1 MPANFDG
8 TSAEPTPTPLP
19 SSPQPKKNKEDI
31 NNRTNKENTSNEEQ
45 ISEKKKNKNRTNHGL
60 TLTANNNRKNIK
72 RPLKEDLYIGNLT
85 NDATEEEILALLGLD
100 GTTHLRENT
109 LSRRQYTDNG
119 RFAGCIHVWIPQQF
133 IETGSSNPTENAP
146 GEKVWVDNVE
156 APVRAKAL
164 RGRIL

>member
-1 MPANFDG
+1 M
-8 TSAEPTPTPLP
+8 
-19 SSPQPKKNKEDI
+19 
-31 NNRTNKENTSNEEQ
+31 
-45 ISEKKKNKNRTNHGL
+45 
-60 TLTANNNRKNIK
+60 
-72 RPLKEDLYIGNLT
+72 EDLYIRNLT

-109 LSRRQYTDNG
+109 LARRQYTDNG
-119 RFAGCIHVWIPQQF
+119 RFSGCINVWMPQQF
-133 IETGSSNPTENAP
+133 VETGSSNPTESAP